1 MNKVLFVSGTS
12 GNGGTQTWTRQYLNN
27 YKSEDFELVHVNL
40 SARRGLLAEAS
51 FVKRV
56 IDGLLDLREVY
67 FDVKRALKSDHYP
80 IMHTATSGSLGTLRD
95 YFLVKLAKKY
105 KTKSILHCHYGCI
118 KDDYQRGGLLSLLL
132 KKTLPLYDIILVLD
146 SISSDF
152 LNSIPKLKGKVHIAP
167 NFINVITVVYLSP
180 RTYKTIAFIGTLVPT
195 KGIYELVD
203 AVKSL
208 NNGTTLNLIGP
219 ATNDIAVELKSRIG
233 SDEGKSIHTLGR
245 RPNNEAIA
253 YMEKMDIIALPTYYS
268 SEAFPI
274 SILEAMSKGSLVLSC
289 PRAAIP
295 DMLTAVDGGLCGL
308 LVEAKSA
315 KSIADAILW
324 AQKNTTEAD
333 ELRRKAFE
341 KVSTC
346 YSMPVVFDLYSDYY
360 KKMLG

>member
-1 MNKVLFVSGTS
+1 M
-12 GNGGTQTWTRQYLNN
+12 
-27 YKSEDFELVHVNL
+27 
-40 SARRGLLAEAS
+40 
-51 FVKRV
+51 
-56 IDGLLDLREVY
+56 
-67 FDVKRALKSDHYP
+67 
-80 IMHTATSGSLGTLRD
+80 
-95 YFLVKLAKKY
+95 
-105 KTKSILHCHYGCI
+105 
-118 KDDYQRGGLLSLLL
+118 
-132 KKTLPLYDIILVLD
+132 
-146 SISSDF
+146 
-152 LNSIPKLKGKVHIAP
+152 HIAP
-167 NFINVITVVYLSP
+167 NFINVITDVDLSP
-180 RTYKTIAFIGTLVPT
+180 RTYKSIAFIGNLVPT

-324 AQKNTTEAD
+324 AQKKIQ
-333 ELRRKAFE
+333 LRQMNLD
-341 KVSTC
+341 VS
-346 YSMPVVFDLYSDYY
+346 L
-360 KKMLG
+360 